1 MNTLDLNKI
10 PSPAYVIDETL
21 LENNLKILADVQD
34 AANIKIIHAIKAF
47 SMFSVFDLIAEY
59 LPGSTTSGLYE
70 ALLAHEHFPG
80 ETHVYSPAY
89 SDDEFCK
96 ILPIA
101 SHISFNSL
109 NQYQRLKPL
118 LLAVEKQPS
127 LGLRIN
133 PEHQETRTRKY
144 DPCAP
149 CSRLGMTR
157 KQFDKQ
163 SADFQGLQGLHFHT
177 LCEQDSHAFERTL
190 IAFEQ
195 KFADILPNLKWLNC
209 GGGHMITRKD
219 YDRNHLITV
228 LKTFKQKYPNLQ
240 IYLEP
245 GQAIAHNAGVFIA
258 TVRDIVHNEIDIA
271 ILDTSATAHMP
282 DVLEMP
288 YRPEIIGPIQG
299 YPANEKQNTYRLAGL
314 TCLAGDVIGDYSF
327 DKPLNIGDKL
337 IFADMA
343 IYTMVKNTTFNGMP
357 LPAIVVHNSETN
369 FTRTVKEFSYDDF
382 KNRLS

>member
-1 MNTLDLNKI
+1 MKTLNLNKI
-10 PSPAYVIDETL
+10 PSPAYVVDETL
-21 LENNLKILADVQD
+21 LENNLKILASVQD
-34 AANIKIIHAIKAF
+34 AADVKILHALKAF
-47 SMFSVFDLIAEY
+47 SMFSVFDLISEY
-59 LPGSTTSGLYE
+59 LTGSTSSGLHE
-70 ALLAHEHFPG
+70 ALLANEHFPG
-80 ETHVYSPAY
+80 ENHVYCPAY

-96 ILPIA
+96 ILPIT
-101 SHISFNSL
+101 SHITFNSL
-109 NQYQRLKPL
+109 NQYNRLKSL
-118 LLAVEKQPS
+118 LPTVKNPPS

-157 KQFDKQ
+157 DQFNKQAQ
-163 SADFQGLQGLHFHT
+163 DFGGLQGLHFHT
-177 LCEQDSHAFERTL
+177 LCEQDSYAFERTL
-190 IAFEQ
+190 NAVDQ
-195 KFADILPNLKWLNC
+195 KFADLLPNIKWLNC

-219 YDRNHLITV
+219 YDRKHLIKT
-228 LKTFKQKYPNLQ
+228 LKNFKQKYPNLE

-245 GQAIAHNAGVFIA
+245 GQATAHNAGVFVT
-258 TVRDIVHNEIDIA
+258 TVRDIVHNQMNIA

-288 YRPEIIGPIQG
+288 YRPDIIAPIQG
-299 YPANEKQNTYRLAGL
+299 YEPNVKPHTYRLAGL

-343 IYTMVKNTTFNGMP
+343 VYTMVKNTTFNGLP
-357 LPAIVVHNSETN
+357 LPAIVIHNSQTN
-369 FTRTVKEFSYDDF
+369 FTRTIKQFTYEDF
-382 KNRLS
+382 KSRLS